1 MQVEC
6 VLVYLS
12 PRMVTLIKRERRKR
26 KKKKR
31 KEKRDKFGQRPCTFA
46 LLVSFQKPDVCH
58 DFVKT
63 NIAKKVDNDVTSPQ
77 AIKQIVSQTR
87 VVCPVPL
94 PKESRCSRQ
103 PFFSLWLLWLL

>member
-1 MQVEC
+1 MRACIPE
-6 VLVYLS
+6 S
-12 PRMVTLIKRERRKR
+12 AHGDFNKKRERKR
-26 KKKKR
+26 KKKEKKR
-31 KEKRDKFGQRPCTFA
+31 KKDRVGQRPCTFA

-94 PKESRCSRQ
+94 SKESRCSRQ